1 MDRVNAGDE
10 ATQDVAPGGLAV
22 ADRLFAAIEAGDIEA
37 IHDLYAP
44 DAVIWHNFDDAE
56 QSREQNVRMLGW
68 AIRNLS
74 GMHYTDVRRSVTD
87 EGFVQQHVLRAVN
100 RAGVE
105 IAVPACLVVTV
116 SGGLITRLDEYLDSR
131 HVDLITGAG

>member
-1 MDRVNAGDE
+1 MDRVNTDDE
-10 ATQDVAPGGLAV
+10 AGQAV
-22 ADRLFAAIEAGDIEA
+22 TSSGFAIADRLFGAIESGDIEA
-37 IHDLYAP
+37 LHELYAP

-68 AIRNLS
+68 AVRHLT
-74 GMHYTDVRRSVTD
+74 GMRYTDVRRSVTD

-100 RAGVE
+100 QAGVE
-105 IAVPACLVVTV
+105 IVVPACLVVTV

-131 HVDLITGAG
+131 HVDLITGTG